1 MVTGKQMA
9 AGSSLESTKK
19 IEALE
24 TSGMAA
30 PGKVIAVRRKPAVGE
45 VMRETEPEGPFRRW
59 RQKEGSAYAF
69 IAPYAT
75 MFIIFIV
82 VPVVLAAFLSFTSF
96 DTIQAPTFNGLRNYV
111 VLLTQD
117 DVFMR
122 YVLPNTIQFAVLV
135 GPGGYVLAFLLAWI
149 LAQLPKLP
157 RTIFALILYSPSMTS
172 GVAMAVVW
180 LIIFSGD
187 QSGYLNSLLLTNGV
201 IQAPIQWLQSPQYLM
216 TIMIVVTLWG
226 SMGVGF
232 LAMLAGLLEINP
244 ELYEA
249 GALDGITNRWQEIIN
264 ITIPS
269 MKPQMMFGAVM
280 AIVATFQAGAIGVTL
295 SGANPTPQYAG
306 QLIVNH
312 IEDYG
317 FLRYEMGYAAA
328 VSVVLLL
335 MVLLFA
341 RVANRLFGSE

>member
-1 MVTGKQMA
+1 MVNNNIQR
-9 AGSSLESTKK
+9 ESKFKLWLT
-19 IEALE
+19 
-24 TSGMAA
+24 
-30 PGKVIAVRRKPAVGE
+30 
-45 VMRETEPEGPFRRW
+45 
-59 RQKEGSAYAF
+59 KEGSAYAF
-69 IAPYAT
+69 VSGYAL

-82 VPVVLAAFLSFTSF
+82 VPVLVAGLLSFTQF
-96 DTIQAPTFNGLRNYV
+96 DTIQFPKFIGLKNYV
-111 VLLTQD
+111 TLLTQD
-117 DVFMR
+117 DIFMK
-122 YVLPNTIQFAVLV
+122 YVLPNTIEFAVIV
-135 GPGGYVLAFLLAWI
+135 GPGGYILSFMLAWM

-157 RTIFALILYSPSMTS
+157 RTILALILYSPSMTS
-172 GVAMAVVW
+172 GVAMSVVW
-180 LIIFSGD
+180 LTIFSGD
-187 QSGYLNSLLLTNGV
+187 QNGYLNSLMLNYNL
-201 IQAPIQWLQSPQYLM
+201 IQEPIQWLQSPQYLM
-216 TIMIVVTLWG
+216 PIMIIVTLWS

-232 LAMLAGLLEINP
+232 LAMLAGILEINP
-244 ELYEA
+244 EMYEA
-249 GALDGITNRWQEIIN
+249 GSLDGISNRFQEIIY

-269 MKPQMMFGAVM
+269 MRPQMLFGAVM

-341 RVANRLFGSE
+341 RVANNLFGSND